1 VRGKWTPLGPLI
13 AACVS
18 LVASTIYFSVPAVA
32 VEANTKKGAVVAF
45 ERYVDALNKRQW
57 GRIYKR
63 LYPGQQ
69 SQISS
74 SAFLACMDV
83 SGRAGITIEIDEI
96 LETYAEKVTIPGT
109 ADTVKT
115 VALTVKT
122 TARSGSA
129 SQQATDTVHQ
139 VYADGRWR
147 IALTQS
153 DFDQCLAKT

>member
-1 VRGKWTPLGPLI
+1 VAPTLVI
-13 AACVS
+13 AAQPA
-18 LVASTIYFSVPAVA
+18 ASAEPKNKKAA
-32 VEANTKKGAVVAF
+32 VEAF
-45 ERYVDALNKRQW
+45 ERYVDMLNKQQW

-69 SQISS
+69 SQISA
-74 SAFLACMDV
+74 SAFLTCMDV

-96 LETYAEKVTIPGT
+96 LETYAEKAPVPGT

-115 VALTVKT
+115 VAITVKT

-153 DFDQCLAKT
+153 DFDECLAKT